1 MHEQV
6 LAEYVRDGIVESQHF
21 GHLMALDASGAP
33 ALIKGDPNALIYP
46 RSAIKSIQ
54 ASAMV
59 RHGFDSQVRNLAL
72 LCASHSGSRSHQEV
86 ALQILKEAGL
96 DENALQCVVDRPL
109 GIAERKEWGDKKPTR
124 LAMNCSGKHA
134 GMLATCVVNGWD
146 LKTYRD
152 ANHPLQIAIANEIT
166 ELTGKPINRV
176 SIDGC
181 GAPLFSMSTR
191 SIAVAARKMRKDND
205 PVFSK
210 VISACLKHP
219 EMILAEGGFDTR
231 MMRAVPGL
239 LVKGG
244 AESVMLASLAD
255 GSAIAWKIS
264 DGANRANG
272 PMMKAALAKLG
283 ITIEGEVVDVL
294 GGGTVVGELRASF

>member
-1 MHEQV
+1 MSIV
-6 LAEYVRDGIVESQHF
+6 LAQLVRSGLVESTH
-21 GHLMALDASGAP
+21 SGY
-33 ALIKGDPNALIYP
+33 LILIGTDGSDLLTLGDVEAEMYP
-46 RSAIKSIQ
+46 RSAIKSLQ
-54 ASAMV
+54 AAAMV
-59 RHGFDSQVRNLAL
+59 RNGLKLNDEQLAL
-72 LCASHSGSRSHQEV
+72 VCASHGGTERHQEV
-86 ALQILKEAGL
+86 ALEILNSVGLKET
-96 DENALQCVVDRPL
+96 DLQNTPDRP
-109 GIAERKEWGDKKPTR
+109 IDRKARISWGTKPATS
-124 LAMNCSGKHA
+124 LAANCSGKHA
-134 GMLATCVVNGWD
+134 GMLATCVINGWD

-152 ANHPLQIAIANEIT
+152 ANHPLQIAIAKEIA

-191 SIAVAARKMRKDND
+191 SIAVAARKMRKDTD

>member
-1 MHEQV
+1 MSIV
-6 LAEYVRDGIVESQHF
+6 LAQLVRSGLVESTH
-21 GHLMALDASGAP
+21 SGY
-33 ALIKGDPNALIYP
+33 LILIGADGSDLLTLGDVEAEMYP
-46 RSAIKSIQ
+46 RSAIKSLQ
-54 ASAMV
+54 AAAMV
-59 RHGFDSQVRNLAL
+59 RNGLKLNDEQLAL
-72 LCASHSGSRSHQEV
+72 VCASHGGTERHQEV
-86 ALQILKEAGL
+86 ALEILNSVGLKET
-96 DENALQCVVDRPL
+96 DLQNTPDRP
-109 GIAERKEWGDKKPTR
+109 IDRKARISWGTKPATS
-124 LAMNCSGKHA
+124 LAANCSGKHA
-134 GMLATCVVNGWD
+134 GMLATCVINGWD

-152 ANHPLQIAIANEIT
+152 ANHPLQIAIAKEIA

-191 SIAVAARKMRKDND
+191 SIAVAARKMRKDTD